1 MENDIVVLGNPT
13 GMTETPVAEKTTTV
27 DEKNI
32 VTPKTETLVDAPK
45 TEVIEKET
53 IDETKLEDT
62 NKSKKEEVKVETK
75 KEATDNNEENK
86 PFKVAFKEVEK
97 EKTVESKLPKETDV
111 TITDEAVLGFL
122 QAKGINV
129 NDLSELSPKEIL
141 PTSVAEFKKFVET
154 TGRNGIQD
162 FYNSQRDWSKES
174 KETTIKEY
182 LRYENPKISEEDVNR
197 HYDLAVVENL
207 SEEEIEELE
216 PHELRDREKRILEFN
231 SLSTKATSYMQA
243 ISKEYNAPME
253 STAKA
258 KSLTAEEIAEL
269 YKPYRDA
276 RDKSLENL
284 NESVLS
290 LDVGDIKIPISKDMK
305 KIISDISETTT
316 SFLNPFAD
324 DKGKIVTQK
333 STDPLMES
341 LAWYHPETRGKMQI
355 AMLEQFHALVF
366 DKFSKENRNV
376 NLDKMER
383 TPKVEQKES
392 GMVTI
397 EGNKEK
403 ESFAPRP
410 IF

>member
-13 GMTETPVAEKTTTV
+13 GQTETPVVEKTTPVVEKTV
-27 DEKNI
+27 ETKI
-32 VTPKTETLVDAPK
+32 ETLVDAPK
-45 TEVIEKET
+45 KEVIEKET

-62 NKSKKEEVKVETK
+62 KKSKEEEEKVDAKKETTDKEKEE
-75 KEATDNNEENK
+75 NE
-86 PFKVAFKEVEK
+86 PFKVAFKGVE
-97 EKTVESKLPKETDV
+97 EKSVETKLPKETHA
-111 TITDEAVLGFL
+111 TITEEAVIGYL
-122 QAKGINV
+122 QANGINV
-129 NDLSELSPKEIL
+129 NATSELSPKEIL

-182 LRYENPKISEEDVNR
+182 LRYENPKISEDDVNR
-197 HYDLAVVENL
+197 HYDLKVVENL
-207 SEEEIEELE
+207 SQEEIEDLE
-216 PHELRDREKRILEFN
+216 PRDLREREQRILDFN
-231 SLSTKATSYMQA
+231 SLSTKALSHMQA

-258 KSLTAEEIAEL
+258 KPPTTEEIAEL
-269 YKPYRDA
+269 YRPYRDA

-284 NESVLS
+284 NETLLS
-290 LDVGDIKIPISKDMK
+290 LDVGDIKIPISKEMK

-324 DKGKIVTQK
+324 DKGKITTQK
-333 STDPLMES
+333 STDPLMEG
-341 LAWYHPETRGKMQI
+341 LLWYHPETRGQMQI
-355 AMLEQFHALVF
+355 AMIEQFHALVF

-376 NLDKMER
+376 NLDKMEQ
-383 TPKVEQKES
+383 TPNVEQKES

-397 EGNKEK
+397 EGNKDK
-403 ESFAPRP
+403 ESFAPRS